1 MKPLEKLR
9 ARLSEIGV
17 DAVIVLDE
25 INQRYLTGFHFSDGV
40 LFITQSHAHLMTDF
54 RYSEA
59 ASSAVGETY
68 TVTTERDRIKY
79 INEQISLFSL
89 KTVGFLGRTVFY
101 SDYKRYS
108 EALIGVEL
116 VDIGEE
122 IEKIRQ
128 IKSPDEIEKIQ
139 RAQDITD
146 GAFSHILKT
155 ITPNMTEIEVAAE
168 LEYFMRRAGAE
179 GLAFDTI
186 AVSGDASSL
195 PHGVPRNEKLHRGF
209 LTMDFG
215 AKVDGYCSDM
225 TRTVVIGRASEE
237 ERRLY
242 NTVLFAQTSAIS
254 YLTEGADMGEADKIA
269 RDIIDSYPEYR
280 GAFGHALGHSV
291 GLVVHE
297 TPSLSPRA
305 FGRKLRIGE
314 ILTVEPGIYLFGKYG
329 CRIEDMVS
337 IEKGGVRNFTNSP
350 KELIEIY

>member
-25 INQRYLTGFHFSDGV
+25 INQRYLTGFHFSDGL
-40 LFITQSHAHLMTDF
+40 LFITQSKAHLMTDF

-59 ASSAVGETY
+59 ALSAVGETY
-68 TVTTERDRIKY
+68 TVTTESDRIKY
-79 INEQISLFSL
+79 INEQISGFSL
-89 KTVGFLGRTVFY
+89 KTVGFSGHNLFY

-108 EALIGVEL
+108 ESLIGVEL
-116 VDIGEE
+116 VDIGLE

-128 IKSPDEIEKIQ
+128 IKTPDEIEKMQ

-146 GAFSHILKT
+146 SAFSHILKS
-155 ITPNMTEIEVAAE
+155 ITPAMTEIEVAAE

-179 GLAFDTI
+179 GFAFDTI

-225 TRTVVIGRASEE
+225 TRTVVIGRASGE

-242 NTVLFAQTSAIS
+242 NTVLSAQQTAIS
-254 YLTEGADMGEADKIA
+254 YLREGVDAGEADKVA
-269 RDIIDSYPEYR
+269 RDIIDSFSEYK

-291 GLVVHE
+291 GLAVHE
-297 TPSLSPRA
+297 SPSLSRRA
-305 FGRKLRIGE
+305 FGRKLRVGE

-329 CRIEDMVS
+329 CRIEDMVAV
-337 IEKGGVRNFTNSP
+337 EMNGVRNFTKSP
-350 KELIEIY
+350 KHLIEIC